1 MQNPPTRSVR
11 RKPPRRKFTR
21 VSSGLFSRGVAREP
35 INHLELIR
43 SISLAALT
51 ENLSARR
58 NLGGRERQ
66 RRSRETAAWLQ
77 LGARGGKGAEWV
89 GGREGGREE
98 EENTHGRVLAPRSRT
113 RTSTSS
119 SRDPGDSFDVARRT
133 PTSGTLACHL
143 ISRDASLP
151 RLRPLRL
158 FLSRKIRG

>member
-1 MQNPPTRSVR
+1 MQNPPTRSVP
-11 RKPPRRKFTR
+11 RKPHRRKFTR

-58 NLGGRERQ
+58 NLGRGGGREG
-66 RRSRETAAWLQ
+66 AAAESGSGGLQ
-77 LGARGGKGAEWV
+77 LGARGGGCGE
-89 GGREGGREE
+89 RGREE
-98 EENTHGRVLAPRSRT
+98 EENTRGRVLAPRSRT
-113 RTSTSS
+113 RTSTGS

-151 RLRPLRL
+151 RLWPLRL
-158 FLSRKIRG
+158 SLSGKIRG